1 MAINLKKLCDSPL
14 LLDAIA
20 HLVKSL
26 GTSILIQDTKGRVIF
41 GDDNNK
47 SGDSASAPLRD
58 RLPIEIDGETIGWAI
73 GEAKVAPI
81 ASIISCFAHKELEKK
96 TLAQEVLDNYR
107 EITFLY
113 DLSAKLTA
121 SLDIDELVN
130 LLLAKAKE
138 LIKATSG
145 AVMLLSNTDNSE
157 ELKVVAAFGQEWHR
171 DRPTMPWG
179 ESIVGVVVKNGLGE
193 IVNDVASDRRCMDF
207 KATMSALICIPLV
220 SKGRPIGAIALGSSV
235 PVTYTAADLKRMNT
249 LASQAAAAIENA
261 RLYQECQIAAT
272 TAQLQAE
279 KLQQALRELQ
289 ETQAQLI
296 QSEKMSSLGQLV
308 AGVAHEINNPI
319 NFISGNLCHAQQYA
333 KELLKLLQL
342 YQQEF
347 PNLTPALETA
357 IAEIDLE
364 FLLEDFPKLISS
376 MKLGT
381 DRIREI
387 VLSLRNFSRLDEAE
401 TKSVDLHSGIDST
414 LMILQHRLKAQP
426 GRPNIQ
432 VIKNYGVLP
441 LVECHPG
448 LMNQVFMN
456 ILSNA
461 IDAIEEQQKPGEIT
475 ITTELMSYKLGLLA
489 TTGKPISRDGN
500 ESVVIRIRDNGCG
513 IPEEIR
519 SRLFDPF
526 FTTKPVGKGTGL
538 GLSISYKIIVEKHG
552 GTIKCVSQPGIGTEF
567 LIQIPLKISS
577 GSSKNS
583 GDFRNNGSSQ
593 LLNQHLESP
602 IGFGKIPVNY

>member
-1 MAINLKKLCDSPL
+1 MALNLKKLCDSPL
-14 LLDAIA
+14 LLEAIA
-20 HLVKSL
+20 DLVKSL
-26 GTSILIQDTKGRVIF
+26 GTSIVIQDTKGRVIL

-47 SGDSASAPLRD
+47 AGDSASAPLRD
-58 RLPIEIDGETIGWAI
+58 RLPIEIDGEVIGWAI

-81 ASIISCFAHKELEKK
+81 ASIISCFAQKELEKK
-96 TLAQEVLDNYR
+96 TLAHEVLDNYR

-130 LLLAKAKE
+130 LLLAKAKG

-145 AVMLLSNTDNSE
+145 AVMLLSNTNNTE
-157 ELKVVAAFGQEWHR
+157 ELKVVSAFGQEWNR
-171 DRPTMPWG
+171 DRRTIPWG
-179 ESIVGVVVKNGLGE
+179 ESIVGLVVKNGLGE
-193 IVNDVASDRRCMDF
+193 IVNDVANDRRCMDF
-207 KATMSALICIPLV
+207 EATMSALICIPLV
-220 SKGRPIGAIALGSSV
+220 SKGRPIGAIALGNSS

-249 LASQAAAAIENA
+249 LASQAAAAIDNA
-261 RLYQECQIAAT
+261 QLYQESCIAAT

-319 NFISGNLCHAQQYA
+319 NFISGNICHAQQYTE
-333 KELLKLLQL
+333 ELLKILQI

-347 PNLTPALETA
+347 PNLTPALEAA

-364 FLLEDFPKLISS
+364 FLSEDFPKLISS
-376 MKLGT
+376 MKMGT
-381 DRIREI
+381 DRIQEI
-387 VLSLRNFSRLDEAE
+387 VLSLRNFSRLDEAQ
-401 TKSVDLHSGIDST
+401 TKPVDLHSGIDST
-414 LMILQHRLKAQP
+414 LMILHHRLKAQP

-432 VIKNYGVLP
+432 VIKNYGDLP
-441 LVECHPG
+441 LVECHAG

-461 IDAIEEQQKPGEIT
+461 IDALEEQKKSGEIV
-475 ITTELMSYKLGLLA
+475 ITTELLPHKPRLLA
-489 TTGKPISRDGN
+489 TTGEPMSYDGN
-500 ESVVIRIRDNGCG
+500 ESIVIKIRDNGCG
-513 IPEEIR
+513 IPEEIC

-552 GTIKCVSQPGIGTEF
+552 GIIKCLSQTGLGTEF
-567 LIQIPLKISS
+567 YIQIPLKLSIEL
-577 GSSKNS
+577 GKNS
-583 GDFRNNGSSQ
+583 AHFSSSAKR
-593 LLNQHLESP
+593 LNQHLESP
-602 IGFGKIPVNY
+602 NCFGTLPVNY